1 LFTRQYTRLVAKW
14 VHGIALDP
22 SKFATHSM
30 RRYAE
35 SRIMPRLLASVAVA
49 WMLIMLELL
58 LTRHNPQGVCYRLL
72 RNPITFASGR

>member
-30 RRYAE
+30 RRTKATLIHRRTGNLRAGNSCSAIRRLKAPCGILVEADDALEIVE
-35 SRIMPRLLASVAVA
+35 S
-49 WMLIMLELL
+49 
-58 LTRHNPQGVCYRLL
+58 
-72 RNPITFASGR
+72 